1 MKLSLCREVD
11 LSQEEVVLL
20 EDVDQRVDQGWKV
33 SLMDREVNSVVRGAD
48 VMDRIDIQ
56 EDQETDFP
64 GTARR
69 VEIHL
74 CTLIRET
81 GRVRL

>member
-33 SLMDREVNSVVRGAD
+33 SLMDREVNSVVRGAGL
-48 VMDRIDIQ
+48 MDRMDIQ
-56 EDQETDFP
+56 EDQETDSP

-69 VEIHL
+69 AVA
-74 CTLIRET
+74 
-81 GRVRL
+81 